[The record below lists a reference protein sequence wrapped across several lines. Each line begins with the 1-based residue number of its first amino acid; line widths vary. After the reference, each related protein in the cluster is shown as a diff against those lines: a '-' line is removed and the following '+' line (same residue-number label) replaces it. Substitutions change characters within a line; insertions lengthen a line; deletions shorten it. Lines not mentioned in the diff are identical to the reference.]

1 MIFRSTLLCCFAFC
15 SSLLAAEAPPK
26 LNVLFIAVDDLRPEL
41 ACYGHAMV
49 KSPNI
54 DKLAATGLR
63 FERAY
68 CQQAVCSPTRSSLMT
83 GRRPDSTRVYD
94 LVTHFRTA
102 LPDVKTLPQAFREA
116 GYHTEG
122 MGKIYHPGF
131 DDAPSWST
139 PSWYPG
145 GKAGKQ
151 APAKKGAEKAAAAAR
166 FPGMTLTQAPK
177 KAAPKSGAKDVPATT
192 VLEDNGSWMADTRV
206 AGHAVERLAA
216 LKNGKEPFFL
226 AVGFVK
232 PHLPFVAPKQ
242 YWDLYDPTKITLAR
256 EKSLPKNA
264 PALAG
269 HDSRELR
276 NYNDMPDT
284 GPITDEMAR
293 HLIHGY
299 YAATSYL
306 DAQVGRVLDALEKEG
321 LADKTIVILWGDH
334 GWNLGEHGLWCK
346 HSNYETSTRVP
357 LLIRVPGYDKS
368 HGQATRALTEFVD
381 IYPTLCELCSVKPD
395 AKIEGQSFI
404 PLLKDPKAT
413 VKTAA
418 FSQYPRPMPEHGP
431 SMGYAVRT
439 DRWRY
444 VEWRAKKDGHTVREL
459 YYHVNDPDE
468 TVNVADEPANA
479 GVVKEHAELLKSI
492 ASEK

>member
-1 MIFRSTLLCCFAFC
+1 MLRRVLFVIFLCLC
-15 SSLLAAEAPPK
+15 SSLIAADAPQK

-41 ACYGHAMV
+41 ACYGHPLV

-54 DKLAATGLR
+54 DKLAASGLR

-68 CQQAVCSPTRSSLMT
+68 CQQAVCSPTRSSLLT
-83 GRRPDSTRVYD
+83 GRRPDSTQVYD

-122 MGKIYHPGF
+122 MGKIYHGGY
-131 DDAPSWST
+131 DDPPSWSI
-139 PSWYPG
+139 PSWNPG
-145 GKAGKQ
+145 GKAKP
-151 APAKKGAEKAAAAAR
+151 APAKQTTTAR
-166 FPGMTLTQAPK
+166 FPGETLTQAPK
-177 KAAPKSGAKDVPATT
+177 KGGAAKSGAKDVPATSI
-192 VLEDNGSWMADTRV
+192 VEGDGAMLGDTRV
-206 AGHAVERLAA
+206 ADHAIERLAA
-216 LKNGKEPFFL
+216 LKDGKEPFFL
-226 AVGFVK
+226 AVGFIK

-242 YWDLYDPTKITLAR
+242 YWDLYDPAKITLAQ
-256 EKSLPKNA
+256 EKRLPKNA
-264 PALAG
+264 PAFAG

-276 NYNDMPDT
+276 NYSDMPDM

-306 DAQVGRVLDALEKEG
+306 DAQVGRVVDALEKEG

-357 LLIRVPGYDKS
+357 LLIRVPGFEQS
-368 HGQATRALTEFVD
+368 RGQATRALTEFVD

-395 AKIEGQSFI
+395 AKIEGQSFV

-413 VKTAA
+413 VKTVA
-418 FSQYPRPMPEHGP
+418 FSQYPRGMPDHGAA
-431 SMGYAVRT
+431 MGYAVRT

-444 VEWRAKKDGHTVREL
+444 VEWRAKKDGHKVLEL
-459 YYHVNDPDE
+459 YDHEKDPNE
-468 TVNVADEPANA
+468 TVNVANDPANA
-479 GVVKEHAELLKSI
+479 EVIKEHAALLKKI
-492 ASEK
+492 APEK

>member
-1 MIFRSTLLCCFAFC
+1 MISRFAFLCCFALC
-15 SSLLAAEAPPK
+15 SNALAADTPAK

-41 ACYGHAMV
+41 ACYGHPLV

-54 DKLAATGLR
+54 DKLAASGLR

-102 LPDVKTLPQAFREA
+102 LPDVKTLPQAFKDA

-122 MGKIYHPGF
+122 MGKIYHGGY
-131 DDAPSWST
+131 DDAPSWSI
-139 PSWYPG
+139 PSWNAG
-145 GKAGKQ
+145 GKGAKQ
-151 APAKKGAEKAAAAAR
+151 TAKQTTVAR
-166 FPGMTLTQAPK
+166 FPGETLTQAPK
-177 KAAPKSGAKDVPATT
+177 KGAAKAGPKDVPATT
-192 VLEDNGSWMADTRV
+192 IVDGDGATLADTRV
-206 AGHAVERLAA
+206 ADHAIERLTA
-216 LKNGKEPFFL
+216 LKKEDKPFFL

-232 PHLPFVAPKQ
+232 PHLPFVAPKK
-242 YWDLYDPTKITLAR
+242 YWDLYNPAQITLAK
-256 EKSLPKNA
+256 EKELPKNA
-264 PALAG
+264 PAFAG
-269 HDSRELR
+269 HNSGELR
-276 NYNDMPDT
+276 NYNDMPKT
-284 GPITDEMAR
+284 KPFTDDQAR

-334 GWNLGEHGLWCK
+334 GWNLGEHGMWCK
-346 HSNYETSTRVP
+346 HNNYETSTRVT
-357 LLIRVPGYDKS
+357 LMIRAPGYEKS
-368 HGQATRALTEFVD
+368 KGQVTRSLTEFVD

-395 AKIEGQSFI
+395 AAIEGKSFV

-413 VKTAA
+413 VKTVA
-418 FSQYPRPMPEHGP
+418 FSQYPRQMPDHGAA
-431 SMGYAVRT
+431 MGYAVRT

-444 VEWRAKKDGHTVREL
+444 VEWRAKKDGHTVLEL
-459 YYHVNDPDE
+459 YDHEKDPDE
-468 TVNVADEPANA
+468 TVNVANDPANA
-479 GVVKEHAELLKSI
+479 EVIKEHATLL
-492 ASEK
+492 EKITKKD